1 MKSTFRSI
9 LCGGLLFFSAAVLSP
24 PIAADMPGDERPSLS
39 AFRTLIASH
48 QNAVQVDCQEA
59 TSGNAVSPN
68 GKAATGRENASE
80 EGQVAEKSTAPCP
93 QNIEPPKDLLH
104 RILHFFV
111 APAPSRPN
119 PDVDTNI
126 SAGGAGGG

>member
-1 MKSTFRSI
+1 MMSIFRSI
-9 LCGGLLFFSAAVLSP
+9 LFGGLLFFSAAVLSP
-24 PIAADMPGDERPSLS
+24 PIAADMPGDERPSPS
-39 AFRTLIASH
+39 AFQTLIASH

-68 GKAATGRENASE
+68 GKAAAGHENAPE
-80 EGQVAEKSTAPCP
+80 EGQAAEKSTAPCP
-93 QNIEPPKDLLH
+93 QDIEPRKDLLH
-104 RILHFFV
+104 RILRFFV
-111 APAPSRPN
+111 APAPSPPN